1 MEEYIENLRKL
12 QSVDIRIREIRDGLE
27 KYPSEIGELKEDLRN
42 RRESI
47 ELKESRVEELRSERK
62 SLESS
67 LGLNLD
73 SIKKSEARL
82 FEIKTHKEY
91 EAIQKEITQTKKENL
106 EIEDRTIS
114 IMEETEETEKLLGEE
129 KTAYSALEEEYG
141 GKITEKERKIE
152 ELEVSRKPVEKEKSD
167 LASRIDPKILPVYER
182 ILQRNGR
189 ALALA
194 ENEKCNQLQHKHPS
208 PAFQRDT
215 QAHQADPVS
224 ELQENPVHQLK
235 PALRTENMAPAKN
248 TEVYVDGA
256 SRGNPGESGIGVLV
270 IREDG
275 TRREIRKYL
284 GQGNQQRGG
293 NTGP

>member
-1 MEEYIENLRKL
+1 MEEYIENLRRL

-42 RRESI
+42 RRESV
-47 ELKESRVEELRSERK
+47 EFKESRVEELRTERK

-114 IMEETEETEKLLGEE
+114 IMEEIEETEKLLEEE

-182 ILQRNGR
+182 ILERNGK

-194 ENEKCNQLQHKHPS
+194 ENEKCTSCNINIPPQLFNEILKRIKLIQCPS
-208 PAFQRDT
+208 C
-215 QAHQADPVS
+215 
-224 ELQENPVHQLK
+224 
-235 PALRTENMAPAKN
+235 
-248 TEVYVDGA
+248 
-256 SRGNPGESGIGVLV
+256 
-270 IREDG
+270 
-275 TRREIRKYL
+275 RKILYT
-284 GQGNQQRGG
+284 N
-293 NTGP
+293 

>member
-114 IMEETEETEKLLGEE
+114 IMEETEETEKLLEEE

-194 ENEKCNQLQHKHPS
+194 ENEKCTSCNINIPPQLFNEILKRIKLIQCPS
-208 PAFQRDT
+208 C
-215 QAHQADPVS
+215 
-224 ELQENPVHQLK
+224 
-235 PALRTENMAPAKN
+235 
-248 TEVYVDGA
+248 
-256 SRGNPGESGIGVLV
+256 
-270 IREDG
+270 
-275 TRREIRKYL
+275 RKILYT
-284 GQGNQQRGG
+284 N
-293 NTGP
+293 

>member
-42 RRESI
+42 RRESV
-47 ELKESRVEELRSERK
+47 ELKESRMEELRSERK

-114 IMEETEETEKLLGEE
+114 IMEEIEETEKLLEEE

-194 ENEKCNQLQHKHPS
+194 ENEKCTSCNINIPPQLFNEILKRIKLIQCPS
-208 PAFQRDT
+208 C
-215 QAHQADPVS
+215 
-224 ELQENPVHQLK
+224 
-235 PALRTENMAPAKN
+235 
-248 TEVYVDGA
+248 
-256 SRGNPGESGIGVLV
+256 
-270 IREDG
+270 
-275 TRREIRKYL
+275 RKILYT
-284 GQGNQQRGG
+284 N
-293 NTGP
+293 